1 MDFFSREIALGT
13 SKCVSTSA
21 TLALMDSVSEQLMV
35 KLAGIANELP
45 ETKQKELL
53 ALLASWQRDVRQAAR
68 EPYNELLNFQS
79 RNGSHYGH
87 ARDVSSSGVF
97 IETPAEFEIG
107 ESVKLVLT
115 FISAPNPVKLTGI
128 VVRIADNG
136 IGLHFDSVSQSQV
149 REMNSI
155 ISKHALIL
163 RQKE

>member
-1 MDFFSREIALGT
+1 MNDVADHIISQLADIA
-13 SKCVSTSA
+13 
-21 TLALMDSVSEQLMV
+21 QQ
-35 KLAGIANELP
+35 LP
-45 ETKQKELL
+45 ENKKKELL
-53 ALLASWQRDVRQAAR
+53 LLLSSWQKDVRQATR
-68 EPYNELLNFQS
+68 ESYTELLNFKS
-79 RNGSHYGH
+79 KNGSHYGH

-136 IGLHFDSVSQSQV
+136 IGLHFDSVSQSQI
-149 REMNSI
+149 REMDSI

-163 RQKE
+163 RQSK